1 MARTIHLGCWVEY
14 QGKACVVLDSCGSS
28 STSPTDPASVDL
40 WSVSPVGYVTYVG
53 MVERRAVRVLLSTP
67 DLSALATSV
76 MESSHAPA

>member
-14 QGKACVVLDSCGSS
+14 MGTACVVLASS
-28 STSPTDPASVDL
+28 GGTGTSNPTSLDL
-40 WSVSPVGYVTYVG
+40 WRLGSGTIVFVGVVPTT
-53 MVERRAVRVLLSTP
+53 RVLLSTP